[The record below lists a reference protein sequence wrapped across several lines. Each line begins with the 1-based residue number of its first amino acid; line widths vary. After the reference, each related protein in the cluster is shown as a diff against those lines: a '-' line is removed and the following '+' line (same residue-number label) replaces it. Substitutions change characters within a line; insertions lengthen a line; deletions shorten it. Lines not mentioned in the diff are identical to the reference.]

1 MKSTGGYPTIFFVME
16 YRKTEEYK
24 ILAMILPCFVFG
36 MLNNFLNQNLCLK
49 DLAGPEGFH

>member
-49 DLAGPEGFH
+49 DLADPEGFH